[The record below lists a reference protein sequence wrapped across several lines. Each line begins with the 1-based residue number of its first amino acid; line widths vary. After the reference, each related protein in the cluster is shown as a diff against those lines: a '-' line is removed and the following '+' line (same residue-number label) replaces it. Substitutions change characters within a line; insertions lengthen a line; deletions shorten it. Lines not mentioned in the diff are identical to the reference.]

1 MSNSD
6 ARTADPFASALD
18 RARRNYATLE
28 QSIGW
33 LMQTIPNA
41 QSAGNGTSRDLAA
54 RLGRAAGPRG
64 PLADFARRFDRLVS
78 EYEGLAR
85 AREAGRSA
93 ADVES
98 AATRFE
104 IAGCDALELMTAQ
117 TAAGAPAP
125 GVPVIDDPAKLAEFG
140 RIVRN
145 RLDANTRAFKMP
157 SDKFEIYVVRDYFSP
172 AECQSVIDRI
182 NADLK
187 PSGILALNGD
197 PTFRTSRSCN
207 FPPDDQVIRAID
219 TKICALLGIDPA
231 FSELMQGQRYDVG
244 QEFKP
249 HHDFFHKG
257 EYYYE
262 QVGREG
268 GQRSWT
274 AMVFLNTPEAG
285 GFTDFPNTGIRI
297 APRQGNV
304 VVWNNMDPYGHP
316 NPNSLHHGMPVEAG
330 SKYVITKWFRERRWG
345 IPQAG

>member
-6 ARTADPFASALD
+6 VQTADGLSSALE
-18 RARRNYATLE
+18 RARRNFSTLE

-33 LMQTIPNA
+33 LLQTIPNS
-41 QSAGNGTSRDLAA
+41 QRAGNGTSRDLAV
-54 RLGRAAGPRG
+54 RLGRAAGG
-64 PLADFARRFDRLVS
+64 NAALADFAHRFEALVG

-93 ADVES
+93 AEIE
-98 AATRFE
+98 ATAIRFE
-104 IAGCDALELMTAQ
+104 AAGCEALELMTAQ
-117 TAAGAPAP
+117 TAAAAPKA
-125 GVPVIDDPAKLAEFG
+125 GETFIDDPVKLAEFG
-140 RIVRN
+140 RVVRT
-145 RLDANTRAFKMP
+145 RLDSNPRAFKMP
-157 SDKFEIYVVRDYFSP
+157 TDKLEVYVGRDYFSA
-172 AECQSVIDRI
+172 AECETVIERI
-182 NADLK
+182 NADLI
-187 PSGILALNGD
+187 PSGILAQNGD
-197 PTFRTSRSCN
+197 PKFRTSRSCN
-207 FPPDDQVIRAID
+207 FPPGDPDVRAVD
-219 TKICALLGIDPA
+219 TKLCQLLGINPD

-268 GQRSWT
+268 GQRTWT

-285 GFTDFPNTGIRI
+285 GFTDFPQTGIRI

-304 VVWNNMDPYGHP
+304 VVWNNMDVYGHP

-345 IPQAG
+345 APQAG